1 MYLGVK
7 TSVETAGEAWY
18 NLLLVSIYFNLLL
31 TLIRSHTVAWR
42 LQFTVCIIY
51 MLQWAVFLLR
61 WDIRWVLLRWFEI
74 YAVFLLRFVLRR
86 GRLHAVYGRGRVR
99 FKRQV
104 SFVNR
109 RRLYFEVEPFH
120 GNVFIHNTFFR
131 IETWFPPVAATSFIS
146 IGDVTRARVHHCLEL
161 STRVDII
168 IGAAAAPIIFSEIR
182 KPCLLRARSLCISVP
197 LQSYMV

>member
-1 MYLGVK
+1 M
-7 TSVETAGEAWY
+7 W
-18 NLLLVSIYFNLLL
+18 NLL
-31 TLIRSHTVAWR
+31 
-42 LQFTVCIIY
+42 CK
-51 MLQWAVFLLR
+51 LR
-61 WDIRWVLLRWFEI
+61 W
-74 YAVFLLRFVLRR
+74 AVFLLRFVLRR
-86 GRLHAVYGRGRVR
+86 GRLHAVYRRGRVR
-99 FKRQV
+99 FKRQG

-146 IGDVTRARVHHCLEL
+146 IGDVTRAWVHHCLEL

-182 KPCLLRARSLCISVP
+182 KPCLCCCSCARALFVLACHCRVKWYIFYSWCPICNKWEFHEEIVWW
-197 LQSYMV
+197 V

>member
-1 MYLGVK
+1 MLRAFNLEMLFSVCCVPIDCVGETILRGECFLRKELVYLGVK

-86 GRLHAVYGRGRVR
+86 GRLHTVYGRGRVW
-99 FKRQV
+99 FLCKYADIHSLLV
-104 SFVNR
+104 SFICCNKFAW
-109 RRLYFEVEPFH
+109 RL
-120 GNVFIHNTFFR
+120 
-131 IETWFPPVAATSFIS
+131 
-146 IGDVTRARVHHCLEL
+146 L
-161 STRVDII
+161 VDW
-168 IGAAAAPIIFSEIR
+168 R
-182 KPCLLRARSLCISVP
+182 LLV
-197 LQSYMV
+197 